1 MRGDEVDIEVAVIP
15 AAGRG
20 TRMRP
25 ATRVVPKALL
35 TVVDRPAIQYA
46 VEEAARAGAKEAVIV
61 VDLEVGHL
69 IQQHFLI
76 EERLPGLEGIRI
88 RPVVQEEPLGLGHAV
103 FEAREMVGDR
113 PFFCLL
119 ADNIVQPG
127 LDVLPALAGAAEPGV
142 SVMCLRRLT
151 DEFLS
156 RYGVVVPASPESNG
170 IIELSGAVEKPGP
183 ANAPSRLGLI
193 GRYLFTP
200 EVFEVLEET
209 EPGVGGEI
217 QLTDAINELGRRGR
231 LRGYISDANLL
242 DVGTP
247 PGLLEA
253 SVALGLAQFGE
264 ELREHIKQIVD
275 GGTPLE

>member
-1 MRGDEVDIEVAVIP
+1 MDVEVAVIP

-46 VEEAARAGAKEAVIV
+46 VEEAARAGASEAVIV
-61 VDLEVGHL
+61 VDLDTGHL
-69 IQQHFLI
+69 VQQHFLV
-76 EERLPGLEGIRI
+76 EGRLPGLEEIRI

-103 FEAREMVGDR
+103 WEAREMVRDR

-119 ADNIVQPG
+119 ADNITPPG
-127 LDVLPALAGAAEPGV
+127 VDVLPQLARVADADK
-142 SVMCLRRLT
+142 SVMCLRRLS
-151 DEFLS
+151 DEMLS
-156 RYGVVVPASPESNG
+156 AYGVVIPASEEEDG
-170 IIELSGAVEKPGP
+170 VLEIAGAVEKPGP
-183 ANAPSRLGLI
+183 KDAPSRLGLI

-200 EVFEVLEET
+200 EIFPILEKT

-217 QLTDAINELGRRGR
+217 QLTDAIHELGRRGKA
-231 LRGYISDANLL
+231 RGYVADTDLL

-247 PGLLEA
+247 LGLLEA
-253 SVALGLAQFGE
+253 SVVLGLDRFGDEFRSFLE
-264 ELREHIKQIVD
+264 EVCGH
-275 GGTPLE
+275 